1 VEAEPRRFHF
11 ASSGMM
17 AVGEGDHLML
27 HHLSTR
33 LVGDG
38 DGRRSRV
45 ELVGVWGKAG
55 CYEVRAS
62 GMRVV
67 RVQQRTYWRVFLER
81 KGQHDVIS
89 NEGIRK

>member
-45 ELVGVWGKAG
+45 ELVGCGGRQGAMKCGRQACAWSG
-55 CYEVRAS
+55 CSSAPI
-62 GMRVV
+62 G
-67 RVQQRTYWRVFLER
+67 VFF
-81 KGQHDVIS
+81 
-89 NEGIRK
+89 